1 MKSYKEFMKFTL
13 KAQTTK
19 KCPEGY
25 RFDKNLGVCVPKRVG
40 RYYPFYG
47 FGGRNV
53 GSQSGQ
59 NGNGNGNGNRN
70 GNGNGNG
77 NGSSGGNG
85 AGGNGASGGN
95 GSGGG
100 NGG

>member
-1 MKSYKEFMKFTL
+1 MNFTL

-25 RFDKNLGVCVPKRVG
+25 RFDKNLGVCVPKGVA

-47 FGGRNV
+47 LGSRSN

-59 NGNGNGNGNRN
+59 NGNGNGNGNGNAN
-70 GNGNGNG
+70 GNGNG
-77 NGSSGGNG
+77 GS
-85 AGGNGASGGN
+85 AGGNGSSGGN

-100 NGG
+100 NGGS

>member
-1 MKSYKEFMKFTL
+1 MKSYKEFMNFTL

-25 RFDKNLGVCVPKRVG
+25 RFDKNLGVCVHKGVA
-40 RYYPFYG
+40 RYYTFYG
-47 FGGRNV
+47 LGSRSN

-59 NGNGNGNGNRN
+59 NGNGNGNGDGN

-77 NGSSGGNG
+77 NGGS
-85 AGGNGASGGN
+85 AGGNGSSGGN

-100 NGG
+100 NGGS

>member
-1 MKSYKEFMKFTL
+1 MKSYKEFMNFTL
-13 KAQTTK
+13 RAQTTK

-25 RFDKNLGVCVPKRVG
+25 RFDKNLGVCVPKGVA

-47 FGGRNV
+47 LGSRSN

-59 NGNGNGNGNRN
+59 NGNGNGNGDGN

-77 NGSSGGNG
+77 NGGS
-85 AGGNGASGGN
+85 AGGNGSSGGN

-100 NGG
+100 NGGS

>member
-1 MKSYKEFMKFTL
+1 MKSYKEFMNFTL

-25 RFDKNLGVCVPKRVG
+25 RFDKNLGVCVPKGVA

-47 FGGRNV
+47 LGSRSN
-53 GSQSGQ
+53 GSQNGQ
-59 NGNGNGNGNRN
+59 NGNGE
-70 GNGNGNG
+70 
-77 NGSSGGNG
+77 S
-85 AGGNGASGGN
+85 AGGNGSSGGN

-100 NGG
+100 NGGS

>member
-1 MKSYKEFMKFTL
+1 MKSYKEFMNFTL

-25 RFDKNLGVCVPKRVG
+25 RFDKNLGVCVPKGVA

-47 FGGRNV
+47 LGSRSN

-59 NGNGNGNGNRN
+59 NGNGFGIGNGY

-77 NGSSGGNG
+77 NGGS
-85 AGGNGASGGN
+85 AGGNGSSGGN

-100 NGG
+100 NGGS

>member
-1 MKSYKEFMKFTL
+1 MKSYKEFMNFTL

-25 RFDKNLGVCVPKRVG
+25 RFDKNLGVCVPKGVA

-47 FGGRNV
+47 LGSRSN

-59 NGNGNGNGNRN
+59 NGNGNGNGDGN

-77 NGSSGGNG
+77 NGGS
-85 AGGNGASGGN
+85 AGGNGSSGGN

-100 NGG
+100 NGGS

>member
-1 MKSYKEFMKFTL
+1 MKSYKEFINFTL

-25 RFDKNLGVCVPKRVG
+25 RFDKNLGVCVPKGVT

-47 FGGRNV
+47 LGSRSN
-53 GSQSGQ
+53 GSQNSQ
-59 NGNGNGNGNRN
+59 NGNGNGDGN

-77 NGSSGGNG
+77 NGSSSGNG

-100 NGG
+100 NGGS

>member
-1 MKSYKEFMKFTL
+1 MKSYKEFMNFTL

-25 RFDKNLGVCVPKRVG
+25 RFDKNLGVCVPKGVA

-47 FGGRNV
+47 LGSRSN

-59 NGNGNGNGNRN
+59 NGNG
-70 GNGNGNG
+70 
-77 NGSSGGNG
+77 GS
-85 AGGNGASGGN
+85 AGGNGSSGGN

-100 NGG
+100 NGGS

>member
-1 MKSYKEFMKFTL
+1 MKSYKEFMNFTL

-25 RFDKNLGVCVPKRVG
+25 RFDKNLGVCVRKGVA

-47 FGGRNV
+47 LGSRSN

-59 NGNGNGNGNRN
+59 NGNGNGNGDGN

-77 NGSSGGNG
+77 NGGS
-85 AGGNGASGGN
+85 AGGNGSSGGN

-100 NGG
+100 NGGS

>member
-1 MKSYKEFMKFTL
+1 MKSYKEFMNFTL

-25 RFDKNLGVCVPKRVG
+25 RFDKNLGVCVPKGVA

-47 FGGRNV
+47 LGSRSN

-59 NGNGNGNGNRN
+59 NGNGNGNGDGN

-77 NGSSGGNG
+77 NGGS
-85 AGGNGASGGN
+85 AGGIGSSGGN

-100 NGG
+100 NGGS

>member
-1 MKSYKEFMKFTL
+1 MKSYKEFMNFTL

-25 RFDKNLGVCVPKRVG
+25 RFDKNLGVCVPKGVA

-47 FGGRNV
+47 LGSRSN

-59 NGNGNGNGNRN
+59 NGNGNGNGYGN

-77 NGSSGGNG
+77 NGGA
-85 AGGNGASGGN
+85 AGGNGSSGGH
-95 GSGGG
+95 GAGGG
-100 NGG
+100 NGGS

>member
-1 MKSYKEFMKFTL
+1 MKSYKEFINFTL

-25 RFDKNLGVCVPKRVG
+25 RFDKNLGVCVPKGVA

-47 FGGRNV
+47 LGSRSN

-59 NGNGNGNGNRN
+59 
-70 GNGNGNG
+70 NGNGNG

-100 NGG
+100 NGGS

>member
-1 MKSYKEFMKFTL
+1 MKSYKEFMNFTL

-25 RFDKNLGVCVPKRVG
+25 RFDKNLGVCVPKGVA

-47 FGGRNV
+47 LGSRSN

-59 NGNGNGNGNRN
+59 NGNGNGNGDGN

-77 NGSSGGNG
+77 NGGSAGGHGSSGGNG
-85 AGGNGASGGN
+85 AGG
-95 GSGGG
+95 G
-100 NGG
+100 NGGS

>member
-1 MKSYKEFMKFTL
+1 MKSYKEFMNFTL

-25 RFDKNLGVCVPKRVG
+25 RFDKNLGVCVPKG
-40 RYYPFYG
+40 EARYYPFYG
-47 FGGRNV
+47 LGSRSN

-59 NGNGNGNGNRN
+59 NGNGNGNGDGN

-77 NGSSGGNG
+77 NGGS
-85 AGGNGASGGN
+85 AGGNGSSGGN

-100 NGG
+100 NGGS

>member
-1 MKSYKEFMKFTL
+1 MKSYKEFMNFTL

-25 RFDKNLGVCVPKRVG
+25 RFDKNLGVCVPKGVA

-47 FGGRNV
+47 LGSRSN

-59 NGNGNGNGNRN
+59 NGNGNGNGNGNSN

-77 NGSSGGNG
+77 GS
-85 AGGNGASGGN
+85 AGGNGSSGGN

-100 NGG
+100 NGGS

>member
-1 MKSYKEFMKFTL
+1 MKSYKEFMNFTL

-19 KCPEGY
+19 KCPEGD
-25 RFDKNLGVCVPKRVG
+25 RRDRNLGVCVPKGVA

-47 FGGRNV
+47 LGSRSN
-53 GSQSGQ
+53 GSQNGQ
-59 NGNGNGNGNRN
+59 NGNGHGN

-77 NGSSGGNG
+77 NGGS
-85 AGGNGASGGN
+85 AGGNGSSGGN

-100 NGG
+100 NGGS

>member
-1 MKSYKEFMKFTL
+1 MKSYKEFMNFTL

-25 RFDKNLGVCVPKRVG
+25 RFDKNLGVCVPKGVA

-47 FGGRNV
+47 LGSRSN

-59 NGNGNGNGNRN
+59 NGNGNGNGNGK

-77 NGSSGGNG
+77 NGGA
-85 AGGNGASGGN
+85 AGGNGSSGGN

-100 NGG
+100 NGGS

>member
-1 MKSYKEFMKFTL
+1 MNFTL

-25 RFDKNLGVCVPKRVG
+25 RFDKNLGVCVPKGVA

-47 FGGRNV
+47 LGSRSN
-53 GSQSGQ
+53 GSQNGQ
-59 NGNGNGNGNRN
+59 NGNGNGNGNGNKN
-70 GNGNGNG
+70 GNGNG
-77 NGSSGGNG
+77 GS
-85 AGGNGASGGN
+85 AGGNGSSGGN

-100 NGG
+100 NGGS

>member
-1 MKSYKEFMKFTL
+1 MKSYKEFMNFTL

-25 RFDKNLGVCVPKRVG
+25 RFDKNLGGCVPKGVA

-47 FGGRNV
+47 LGSRSN

-59 NGNGNGNGNRN
+59 NGNGNGNGNGN
-70 GNGNGNG
+70 AQSGNGNGNG
-77 NGSSGGNG
+77 GNGNGGN
-85 AGGNGASGGN
+85 A
-95 GSGGG
+95 GGG
-100 NGG
+100 NGGGNGG